1 LSWCGLAHTLQE
13 PLRRARDAP
22 AVQGGGAVGIR
33 AAALAGGI
41 ALLALTT
48 SDALAD
54 DMGRARVHAVMNS
67 VFGAGTW
74 RETGGFRTPERE
86 NELRAQG
93 ALTVPPGVLSRHSMG
108 RPEAPGAYD
117 IVVDGVSPWAAAA
130 RLRAA
135 GVPFDTLF
143 PEGAHGTQGAHLHI
157 EPVSLGRGGRRSGAV
172 MWTVSDPTPAER
184 AIAGLHEQSER
195 GDGDA
200 QLRLGRTYAQ
210 GRTVSKDLIAAYV
223 WTAMAASNGA
233 ADPATR
239 SEATQDLAALTRKM
253 KADELDQA
261 RRFVQP
267 PAQAAA
273 GTDCA
278 AGLPRGGVP
287 ILLVGSG
294 APQLLT
300 NTADAKASCSASTG
314 PLAWTGALPAAPRA
328 TLSAN

>member
-1 LSWCGLAHTLQE
+1 M
-13 PLRRARDAP
+13 
-22 AVQGGGAVGIR
+22 GIR
-33 AAALAGGI
+33 AALAGGI
-41 ALLALTT
+41 ALLALAT

-67 VFGAGTW
+67 VFGAGAW

-108 RPEAPGAYD
+108 RPDAPGAYD

-157 EPVSLGRGGRRSGAV
+157 EPVSLGARGGARRSGAV
-172 MWTVSDPTPAER
+172 LWTVSDPTPAER
-184 AIAGLHEQSER
+184 AVAGLHEQSER
-195 GDGDA
+195 GDGYA
-200 QLRLGRTYAQ
+200 QLRLGRTYSQ
-210 GRTVSKDLIAAYV
+210 GRDVSKDLIAAYV

-239 SEATQDLAALTRKM
+239 GEAAQDLAALTRRM

-261 RRFVQP
+261 RRFVQTP
-267 PAQAAA
+267 GQAA
-273 GTDCA
+273 DCA
-278 AGLPRGGVP
+278 AGPPRGGVP

-300 NTADAKASCSASTG
+300 NTAETKASCAASSG
-314 PLAWTGALPAAPRA
+314 PLASIGSPSTVPRA
-328 TLSAN
+328 TIAAN

>member
-1 LSWCGLAHTLQE
+1 
-13 PLRRARDAP
+13 
-22 AVQGGGAVGIR
+22 VGIR
-33 AAALAGGI
+33 AALAGGI
-41 ALLALTT
+41 ALLALAT

-67 VFGAGTW
+67 VFGAGAW

-108 RPEAPGAYD
+108 RPDAPGAYD

-157 EPVSLGRGGRRSGAV
+157 EPVSLGARGRARGSGAV

-210 GRTVSKDLIAAYV
+210 GRDVSKDLIAAYV

-239 SEATQDLAALTRKM
+239 SEAAQDLAALTRKM
-253 KADELDQA
+253 KPDELDQA

-267 PAQAAA
+267 PGQAA
-273 GTDCA
+273 DCA
-278 AGLPRGGVP
+278 AGPPRGGVP

-300 NTADAKASCSASTG
+300 NTAETTASCAASSL
-314 PLAWTGALPAAPRA
+314 PLASAGPPPIAPRA
-328 TLSAN
+328 TIAAN